1 MIRVVM
7 REFRDGVI
15 IEDLAWTGV
24 LDRAWEV
31 MFLRE
36 AGGAGGGGP
45 DHATIMEIAA
55 AELDRFGA
63 RLLVSHADDRV
74 VAEFPDRG
82 SLSWFRMVWS

>member
-15 IEDLAWTGV
+15 TEDLAWTGV

-36 AGGAGGGGP
+36 VGGAAIEGTPGHGG
-45 DHATIMEIAA
+45 IMEIAA
-55 AELDRFGA
+55 AELERFGA
-63 RLLVSHADDRV
+63 RVLEDDGGRL